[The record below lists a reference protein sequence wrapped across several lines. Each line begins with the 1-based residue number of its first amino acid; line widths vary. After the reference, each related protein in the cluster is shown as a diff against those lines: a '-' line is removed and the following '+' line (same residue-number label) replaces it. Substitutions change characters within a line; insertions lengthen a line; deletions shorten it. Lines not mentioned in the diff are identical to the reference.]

1 MRRQAAVLVVVAA
14 AVLLSGCSLLGGP
27 TSTPT
32 DGPTPTATATP
43 SPTASPSPTPT
54 PAPYPSGYAAGG
66 VTNATAAR
74 QGHVEGLLSTAN
86 FTLGYN
92 ATVRTD
98 DGTSRITLV
107 QAVSPAEPRAISD
120 TLISA
125 SGDRGSGAV
134 RRTRFYVNGTQYLR
148 VQRDG
153 NTTYGTIDG
162 TVPPATFVGRQYVD
176 AALTNVSYDD
186 AARVERSG
194 GTFFRFTADDIDDP
208 GALLSGRVAAENVTG
223 GNVTLV
229 VDGDGVV
236 RSVRYRAT
244 VQRDGGTVRYGVAF
258 AIAGIDRTPVQ
269 RPDWARER

>member
-1 MRRQAAVLVVVAA
+1 MLVVVAA
-14 AVLLSGCSLLGGP
+14 LVLLSGCSLLGGP

-32 DGPTPTATATP
+32 DEPTPTATATP
-43 SPTASPSPTPT
+43 SATASPT
-54 PAPYPSGYAAGG
+54 PAPYPSGYAASG

-92 ATVRTD
+92 ATVRAAN
-98 DGTSRITLV
+98 GTSRITLV
-107 QAVSPAEPRAISD
+107 QAVSPGEPRAVSD

-134 RRTRFYVNGTQYLR
+134 RRTRFYANGTQYLR

-162 TVPPATFVGRQYVD
+162 TVPPAAFVGRQYVD
-176 AALTNVSYDD
+176 AALTNVSYDTGT
-186 AARVERSG
+186 RVERSG
-194 GTFFRFTADDIDDP
+194 ETFFRFTADDIAAP
-208 GALLSGRVAAENVTG
+208 GALLSERVAPENVTG

-236 RSVRYRAT
+236 QSVRYRAT
-244 VQRDGGTVRYGVAF
+244 VQRGDETVRYGVAF